1 MLVIEW
7 AERIPNFWKDKALTE
22 GNAVLLQTSVVP

>member
-7 AERIPNFWKDKALTE
+7 AERIPNFWKDKNLTE
-22 GNAVLLQTSVVP
+22 ANAVLLQASVVP